1 MSGARVFFDT
11 NVLLYLL
18 SEESAKADRAEQTLA
33 QGGFISVQVLNEFA
47 SVALGK
53 FKMTHAEV
61 RETLDTVRAMCKVEP
76 LTVGSH
82 DLALQLA
89 ERYGYSIYDSTILAS
104 ALKAKCV
111 TVFSEDMQDGQL
123 IEGSLVIRNPFAIR

>member
-1 MSGARVFFDT
+1 
-11 NVLLYLL
+11 
-18 SEESAKADRAEQTLA
+18 
-33 QGGFISVQVLNEFA
+33 
-47 SVALGK
+47 
-53 FKMTHAEV
+53 
-61 RETLDTVRAMCKVEP
+61 MCKVEP

>member
-76 LTVGSH
+76 LTMASH

-89 ERYGYSIYDSTILAS
+89 ERYGYTIYDSTILAS

-111 TVFSEDMQDGQL
+111 TVFSEDMQDGQI
-123 IEGSLVIRNPFAIR
+123 IEGCLFICNPFDRK